1 MSDRALGLVE
11 TRGLIGSIEAADVM
25 LKTASVKLIGKEYS
39 RGGLVTVEV
48 TGDVAAVKTAVEAG
62 AAAAARV
69 GELVSSHVI
78 PRPADDLGLI
88 VPPAPGTAPAEG
100 TAPPAEEFAVTSPA
114 DTAEFRARLEAMNV
128 HELRTLARDT
138 ARLGIQGRE
147 ITMANRDVLIREL
160 LRARAGL

>member
-1 MSDRALGLVE
+1 MSERALGLVE

-25 LKTASVKLIGKEYS
+25 LKTASVNLVGKEYS

-48 TGDVAAVKTAVEAG
+48 TGDVAAVRTAVEAG

-88 VPPAPGTAPAEG
+88 VPPPPGTAAEH
-100 TAPPAEEFAVTSPA
+100 AVPPAEEFAFAPPA
-114 DTAEFRARLEAMNV
+114 DAAEFRARLEAMNV

-138 ARLGIQGRE
+138 PRLGIQGRE
-147 ITMANRDVLIREL
+147 ITMANRDALIREL
-160 LRARAGL
+160 LRARSGL